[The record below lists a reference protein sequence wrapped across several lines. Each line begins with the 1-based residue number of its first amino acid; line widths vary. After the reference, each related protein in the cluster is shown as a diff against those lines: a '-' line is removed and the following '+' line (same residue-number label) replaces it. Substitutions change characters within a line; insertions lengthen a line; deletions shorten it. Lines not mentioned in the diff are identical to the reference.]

1 MKNMYL
7 LNSLFL
13 IAAAHFSFN
22 YCFKEQYHY
31 FLYNMSYIIL
41 YNYGKV
47 EIIMKEYYENIMKN
61 YYVVKICD
69 VICYYSANFERD
81 NVDNDS
87 DTELIISNN
96 IFERIKM
103 SNLLDNYDYNML
115 KNIDLLI
122 YTEKSGKEEKSD
134 KEEKS
139 SKEDKSGKVIIYD
152 VSDLTNIIVSPKKCN
167 YQFLS
172 LNIQL
177 KCPEGKNFDLQLDC
191 KRETYYVVNNRLN
204 ALFFSYLLKNAYGI
218 TSNVFT
224 LQYDILMIDHNANLV
239 VLTEKDELI
248 LFKDY
253 YQIIP
258 YNYEEMQVK
267 KENNYNRVL
276 LTLKN
281 LKNHDL
287 NESNDNF
294 EKEEDENLSDA
305 SYEKL
310 EQ

>member
-22 YCFKEQYHY
+22 YCFKEQYYY

-47 EIIMKEYYENIMKN
+47 EIIMKEYYENTMKN
-61 YYVVKICD
+61 YYVAKICD
-69 VICYYSANFERD
+69 FISYYSANFERD
-81 NVDNDS
+81 NNDA

-96 IFERIKM
+96 IFAKVKM
-103 SNLLDNYDYNML
+103 SYLLDNYDNNTL
-115 KNIDLLI
+115 KYMQDLVI
-122 YTEKSGKEEKSD
+122 YTEKND

-139 SKEDKSGKVIIYD
+139 NKVIIYD

-177 KCPEGKNFDLQLDC
+177 KCPEGKNFDLELDC

-204 ALFFSYLLKNAYGI
+204 ALFFSYLLKNKYGI

-239 VLTEKDELI
+239 VLTEKDEII

-258 YNYEEMQVK
+258 YNYEEIQVK

-281 LKNHDL
+281 LENLDL

-294 EKEEDENLSDA
+294 EKEQDDNLSDA

>member
-1 MKNMYL
+1 MYL

-47 EIIMKEYYENIMKN
+47 EIIMKEYYENTMKN
-61 YYVVKICD
+61 YYVAKICD
-69 VICYYSANFERD
+69 FISYYSANFERD
-81 NVDNDS
+81 NNDS

-96 IFERIKM
+96 IFAKVKM
-103 SNLLDNYDYNML
+103 SYLLDNYDNNTL
-115 KNIDLLI
+115 KYMQDLVI
-122 YTEKSGKEEKSD
+122 YTEKND

-139 SKEDKSGKVIIYD
+139 NKVIIYD

-177 KCPEGKNFDLQLDC
+177 KCPEGKNFDLELDC

-204 ALFFSYLLKNAYGI
+204 ALFFSYLLKNTYGI

-239 VLTEKDELI
+239 VLTEKDEII

-258 YNYEEMQVK
+258 YNYEEIQVK

-281 LKNHDL
+281 LENQDL
-287 NESNDNF
+287 NKSNDNF
-294 EKEEDENLSDA
+294 EKEQDDNLSDA

>member
-1 MKNMYL
+1 MYL

-22 YCFKEQYHY
+22 YCFKEQYYY

-47 EIIMKEYYENIMKN
+47 EIIMKEYYENTMKN
-61 YYVVKICD
+61 YYVAKICD
-69 VICYYSANFERD
+69 FISYYSANFERD
-81 NVDNDS
+81 NNDA

-96 IFERIKM
+96 IFAKVKM
-103 SNLLDNYDYNML
+103 SYLLDNYDNNTL
-115 KNIDLLI
+115 KYMQDLVI
-122 YTEKSGKEEKSD
+122 YTEKND

-139 SKEDKSGKVIIYD
+139 NKVIIYD

-177 KCPEGKNFDLQLDC
+177 KCPEGKNFDLELDC

-204 ALFFSYLLKNAYGI
+204 ALFFSYLLKNKYGI

-239 VLTEKDELI
+239 VLTEKDEII

-258 YNYEEMQVK
+258 YNYEEIQVK

-281 LKNHDL
+281 LENLDL

-294 EKEEDENLSDA
+294 EKEQDDNLSDA